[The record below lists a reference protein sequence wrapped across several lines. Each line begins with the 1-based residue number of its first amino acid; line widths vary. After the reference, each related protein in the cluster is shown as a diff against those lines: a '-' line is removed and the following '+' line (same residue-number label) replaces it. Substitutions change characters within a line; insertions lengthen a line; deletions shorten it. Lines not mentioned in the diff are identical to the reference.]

1 MNARSAKVSFLNV
14 QNEREIEWEAHRTIE
29 MQTMGIVFV
38 RMLFFY
44 LETIFLIKHSVDFSD
59 DNAKNILG
67 NGVFVAGANSLRQQK
82 LWQSRH

>member
-1 MNARSAKVSFLNV
+1 
-14 QNEREIEWEAHRTIE
+14 
-29 MQTMGIVFV
+29 MGIVFV

-82 LWQSRH
+82 L